1 MSSWL
6 EITQKGVDSY
16 EKAERLWSRVRN
28 PHKGKPITG
37 WLRMFK
43 EGNGT
48 FVFKLQSYSD
58 TPDLCRLTPDNKLT
72 FVAEESTFK
81 SHSQT
86 LVSSLH
92 RWLPLTTVRH
102 KTGLYRIAGT
112 NIVQKKM
119 QKAYE
124 ADPDNKDNT
133 GGYSPHYWEM
143 YGHYLPVMRAEAY
156 YFQGIEFDMI
166 SGECLNPQPDVRL
179 VEIPEERK
187 KWRRALGAFKKGI
200 KARVRVHA
208 FDGIID
214 QMWEERQAQKN
225 RWDWQQPQWDS
236 NQWLDLL
243 ERCIRQNEFPPELLK
258 GLAQT
263 TTDGY
268 YMSRKPEGSHI
279 LKALEHVCNGQS
291 IALRRRFGVFEDELQ
306 PVS

>member
-1 MSSWL
+1 MSWL
-6 EITQKGVDSY
+6 EITHKGVDSY
-16 EKAERLWSRVRN
+16 EKAERLWSRVRS

-48 FVFKLQSYSD
+48 FVFKMQSYSN

-72 FVAEESTFK
+72 FVAEGHTFR

-92 RWLPLTTVRH
+92 RWLPFTTVRH
-102 KTGLYRIAGT
+102 KTGVYRIAGT
-112 NIVQKKM
+112 DIVQKKM
-119 QKAYE
+119 QKLYE
-124 ADPDNKDNT
+124 ASEEGVAQDRNL
-133 GGYSPHYWEM
+133 HYWEM
-143 YGHYLPVMRAEAY
+143 YQHYMPVMRAEAY

-166 SGECLNPQPDVRL
+166 SGECLNPQPDVTL
-179 VEIPEERK
+179 VEKPEERK
-187 KWRRALGAFKKGI
+187 KWRRALSAFKKGI

-214 QMWEERQAQKN
+214 QMWAERNVKD
-225 RWDWQQPQWDS
+225 RWDWQQPHWDS

-243 ERCIRQNEFPPELLK
+243 EHCIRQNEFPPELLK

-268 YMSRKPEGSHI
+268 YMSSKPDGSHI
-279 LKALEHVCNGQS
+279 LKALDHVCNGQS
-291 IALRRRFGVFEDELQ
+291 VALRRRFGVFEDEPQ
-306 PVS
+306 KVA